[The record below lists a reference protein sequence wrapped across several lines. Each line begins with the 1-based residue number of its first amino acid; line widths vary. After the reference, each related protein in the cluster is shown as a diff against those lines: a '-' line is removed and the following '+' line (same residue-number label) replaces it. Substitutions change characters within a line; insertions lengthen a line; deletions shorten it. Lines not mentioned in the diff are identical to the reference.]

1 VSARLD
7 MVVAD
12 AAVSDRLDALVAR
25 GILLEDAGRVLS
37 LAVPLGD
44 YIPAPSALARFYRL
58 LAVEGR
64 RGVRGARRV
73 AAACRGR
80 ARSVVKSN
88 RQSRHVTERRV

>member
-1 VSARLD
+1 
-7 MVVAD
+7 MVVTGE
-12 AAVSDRLDALVAR
+12 VLSDRLDALVAR
-25 GILLEDAGRVLS
+25 GLLIEDAGRVLN

-44 YIPAPSALARFYRL
+44 YIPAPAVLARFYRL